1 MARPLRGDEILAC
14 AHRVALSRGEPFAFS
29 APPESAEIQRR
40 RRDAEAQ
47 RDLVL
52 DELLGAHEGAVRPH
66 GIDETMKHLDVGA
79 EIIVSPHLPDDVAGR
94 RRARV
99 QALLRVGRVG
109 PRFAYAPLLIKNIEV
124 VEVALTRR
132 TLEGTLE
139 HPSPADA
146 QFTNGLGV
154 RSSPSVTRSGISLSH
169 ATRVLG
175 ALGHA
180 SATSYGAIVDRRRRV
195 FWFDLTSRDY
205 PRFNLAT
212 YDELYERRL
221 AILEGH
227 DRWVRHEEP
236 FPTRAYWHRDCLDC
250 PYATHCQGELEEIDD
265 VSLTRFTNAKQQSLL
280 REHGIATRADLAR
293 LDPARARAAR
303 RGVTTH
309 ESLESVL
316 GTTIDKLDDLI
327 YRARAHLYGAPLR
340 IVGLDQMGCPTADV
354 EVDIDMESYADATYL
369 WGASVS
375 VADGVTAVTP
385 GYRHFVHWG
394 PLDTEAEADLFARF
408 WRWFEALRD
417 KCHQEGLSLAAYCFW
432 AQAEDGAMNR
442 AVALPVDGGPTME
455 DLRRFRDAT
464 PSQWIDLH
472 ALAKAQI
479 QTEGPLGLK
488 LLATG
493 AGFHW
498 RDPSPSGEA
507 SMAWYEVARGEGPL
521 AEASR
526 ERLLAYNEDDCR
538 ATKALRDW
546 LNGPARTLAHRDE
559 VSFER

>member
-14 AHRVALSRGEPFAFS
+14 PHRVALSRGEPFTFRA
-29 APPESAEIQRR
+29 APESVQIQRR

-52 DELLGAHEGAVRPH
+52 DEVFATHEGAARPH
-66 GIDETMKHLDVGA
+66 GVDETLKHLDVGTA
-79 EIIVSPHLPDDVAGR
+79 LILSPHLPDDTVGR

-99 QALLRVGRVG
+99 QALVRVGRVG
-109 PRFAYAPLLIKNIEV
+109 PRYAYAPLLIKNIEV
-124 VEVALTRR
+124 VEAALTRR
-132 TLEGTLE
+132 TLEGSLE
-139 HPSPADA
+139 RLSPTEA

-154 RSSPSVTRSGISLSH
+154 RSSPSVTRSGIALAH
-169 ATRVLG
+169 ATRVLET
-175 ALGHA
+175 LGHA
-180 SATSYGAIVDRRRRV
+180 GTVSYGAIVDRRQRV
-195 FWFDLTSRDY
+195 FWFDLSSRDY

-221 AILEGH
+221 VVLEGH
-227 DRWVRHEEP
+227 DRWMHDDGP
-236 FPTRAYWHRDCLDC
+236 FPTKPYWHRDCLDC
-250 PYATHCQGELEEIDD
+250 PYAPHCHSELEETDD
-265 VSLTRFTNAKQQSLL
+265 VSLTRFTNAKQQALL
-280 REHGIATRADLAR
+280 HEHGVTTRAQLAR

-303 RGVTTH
+303 RAVALEPSVEDILGVA
-309 ESLESVL
+309 
-316 GTTIDKLDDLI
+316 IDKLEDLI
-327 YRARAHLYGAPLR
+327 YRARAHAYGGPLR
-340 IVGLDQMGCPTADV
+340 IVDRDAVGCPTADV
-354 EVDIDMESYADATYL
+354 EIDIDMESYADATYL

-375 VADGVTAVTP
+375 VGTGVTAVAP
-385 GYRHFVHWG
+385 GHRHFVHWG
-394 PLDTEAEADLFARF
+394 PLDAEAEARLFARF
-408 WRWFEALRD
+408 WAWFQTLRD
-417 KCHQEGLSLAAYCFW
+417 TCRHEGLRLAAYCFW

-442 AVALPVDGGPTME
+442 AVAVPVEGGPSLE
-455 DLRRFRDAT
+455 DLRLFREEV

-521 AEASR
+521 ADASR

-546 LNGPARTLAHRDE
+546 LNGPARDLAHRDE
-559 VSFER
+559 V

>member
-14 AHRVALSRGEPFAFS
+14 AHRVALSRGAPFAF
-29 APPESAEIQRR
+29 APTPDSAEIQRR

-47 RDLVL
+47 RDIVL
-52 DELLGAHEGAVRPH
+52 DALFNMHEGAARPH
-66 GIDETMKHLDVGA
+66 GIDETLKHLEVGTPLV
-79 EIIVSPHLPDDVAGR
+79 ISPQLPDDLAGR

-99 QALLRVGRVG
+99 QALVRVGRVG
-109 PRFAYAPLLIKNIEV
+109 QRFAYAPLLVKNIEV

-132 TLEGTLE
+132 TLEGTLA
-139 HPSPADA
+139 HPSPAEA

-154 RSSPSVTRSGISLSH
+154 RSSPSVTRSGMSLSH
-169 ATRVLG
+169 ATRVLET
-175 ALGHA
+175 LGHA
-180 SATSYGAIVDRRRRV
+180 GATSYGAIVDRRQRV
-195 FWFDLTSRDY
+195 FWFDLSSRDY

-212 YDELYERRL
+212 YDELYARRL
-221 AILEGH
+221 AVLEGH
-227 DRWVRHEEP
+227 DSWVRGEGP
-236 FPTRAYWHRDCLDC
+236 FPTTPYWHRDCLDC
-250 PYATHCQGELEEIDD
+250 PYASHCQGELEETDD

-280 REHGIATRADLAR
+280 REHGVATRADLAR
-293 LDPARARAAR
+293 LDPVRARAAR
-303 RGVTTH
+303 RGVTLDTST
-309 ESLESVL
+309 EGAL
-316 GTTIDKLDDLI
+316 GATIDKLDDLI
-327 YRARAHLYGAPLR
+327 YRARAHAYGGPLR
-340 IVGLDQMGCPTADV
+340 IVARDEMGCPTADV

-375 VADGVTAVTP
+375 VRSADLPVTP

-394 PLDTEAEADLFARF
+394 PLDAEAEARLFARF
-408 WRWFEALRD
+408 WAWFEALRD
-417 KCHQEGLSLAAYCFW
+417 TCRHEGLSLAAYCFW

-442 AVALPVDGGPTME
+442 AVASPVEGGPTIE
-455 DLRRFRDAT
+455 DLRRFREES

-498 RDPSPSGEA
+498 RDASPSGEA

-521 AEASR
+521 ADASR

-546 LNGPARTLAHRDE
+546 LNGPARELSHRDE
-559 VSFER
+559 V